1 MTIHITPEPEFSY
14 VSFECN
20 VSETSYDEI
29 IRRVLNT
36 FKPGKFVVTMFAN
49 KQSAAANCP
58 RDLEERSDYL
68 NRSGDWLRTDVQYC
82 RFPNYDLTCAF
93 FSRFPSWGFKDASFV
108 PQPGTNEARKI
119 SVPLCLAPC
128 DRRNSNV
135 SVTTP
140 RSEGEEYSPPSQ
152 TSASPDRNISSTISR
167 GGDSVDAVRSAS
179 LPQLTMTATTLTTTT
194 TMTKIPR
201 SKVYRKTSLKSPSL
215 NCEIVIGGGS
225 VLEKKSI
232 VRYTSAAVQEKK
244 QKRRSLAERETD
256 ARSENKWNLED
267 IHITCN
273 PLSTPYPY
281 STPAAT
287 TTTTTTTTIPSK
299 TTTES
304 DEEPKGRSCGS
315 FLPIFALIPHSVI
328 SFQYLSPKMK
338 FSWWRNK
345 ISWRHA

>member
-36 FKPGKFVVTMFAN
+36 FKPGKFVVTIFAN

-68 NRSGDWLRTDVQYC
+68 NRSGDWLRTAVQYC

-108 PQPGTNEARKI
+108 PQVGTNEARTI
-119 SVPLCLAPC
+119 SVPLCLAPR
-128 DRRNSNV
+128 DRRDCDSA
-135 SVTTP
+135 TTMIP
-140 RSEGEEYSPPSQ
+140 KSGGKECSPFSQ
-152 TSASPDRNISSTISR
+152 ASPDRNISETIPRSEN
-167 GGDSVDAVRSAS
+167 SIDAVRSAS
-179 LPQLTMTATTLTTTT
+179 LPHLTTTATTTT
-194 TMTKIPR
+194 TMTMKTPR
-201 SKVYRKTSLKSPSL
+201 SKVYRKTSLRNPSL
-215 NCEIVIGGGS
+215 NCDILGGS
-225 VLEKKSI
+225 VLEKKGI
-232 VRYTSAAVQEKK
+232 VRYVSTAAQEKK
-244 QKRRSLAERETD
+244 QKRRNLAERETD
-256 ARSENKWNLED
+256 VKSENKWNLED

-281 STPAAT
+281 STPTTAT
-287 TTTTTTTTIPSK
+287 TTTTTTISSK

-304 DEEPKGRSCGS
+304 DEEPKSRSCGS
-315 FLPIFALIPHSVI
+315 FLPILALIPHSVI